1 MNRAKLSVTNL
12 LTAVLVRQ
20 QSAVP
25 QFDLFGVDLRVQV
38 PADTE
43 FPRTLAHIDVF
54 ARFFVRQAGRAR
66 LRFRLQWERGVSAGE
81 RSIFLFTRQFAQA
94 PNSQDE
100 RFRLANVRLPGEG
113 WYHLT
118 LGQRRRKGW
127 KGRVWVSLATAVF
140 YVERRV

>member
-1 MNRAKLSVTNL
+1 MSRASLSVTNL

-20 QSAVP
+20 QQTVP

-43 FPRTLAHIDVF
+43 FPKTLASIDVF
-54 ARFFVRQAGRAR
+54 ARFFIRRAGNAR
-66 LRFRLQWERGVSAGE
+66 LRFRLQWERGVGAGE
-81 RSIFLFTRQFAQA
+81 RSDFPFLRQFTHA
-94 PNSQDE
+94 PNHQDE

-118 LGQRRRKGW
+118 LSQRRRKGW
-127 KGRVWVSLATAVF
+127 KGQVWTVLGTAIF
-140 YVERRV
+140 FVERRT